1 MCYNKL
7 VVLIKQEIL
16 FQEEYTMEAKMEKID
31 VNIVKFEVKVE
42 AEKFDA
48 ALTRAYK
55 KNVKN
60 FNVPGF
66 RKGKVPMNVVKKYY
80 GIEVLLEDA
89 VNFAIEGSYSEVLQE
104 NSIIPVDYP
113 KIDVVEV
120 GEGKDFVYTAEVTV
134 YPEVELGEYKGLSI
148 EKKTYEVTEEEV
160 SKKLKEMQ
168 EKNARV
174 ETKEEGTVENGNIAV
189 IDFKGYVD
197 GEAFQG
203 GEGNDYSLEIGSK
216 TFIDTFEEQLVGAK
230 VNDTVEVNVTFPENY
245 GKEELN
251 GKPAKFEVT
260 IKEIKVKELPELDDE
275 FAKETSEFDTI
286 ADLKADVTKKL
297 EEANAERAEREFEEA
312 VITAVAGNA
321 KVEIPEVMVEKEV
334 DKMVQNLQQ
343 RLQYQ
348 GLSLEQYFQF
358 TGTDEEKMREYMR
371 TNAQTKVKVDL
382 VLEAI
387 EKAENIEATEEE
399 IKAKAVEVAKMY
411 SASEDEKM
419 VDLLMQSQQAALRAD
434 VITNKTMKLLIE
446 NNKQSYINCQEKF
459 WQLLKYFFNK
469 IK

>member
-1 MCYNKL
+1 
-7 VVLIKQEIL
+7 
-16 FQEEYTMEAKMEKID
+16 MEAKMEKID

-89 VNFAIEGSYSEVLQE
+89 VNFAIEGSYSEVLKE
-104 NSIIPVDYP
+104 NNIVPVDYP

-134 YPEVELGEYKGLSI
+134 YPEVELGDYKGLKV

-297 EEANAERAEREFEEA
+297 EEANAERSEREFEEA

-334 DKMVQNLQQ
+334 DNMVRNLEQ

-371 TNAQTKVKVDL
+371 VNAQTKVKVDL

-387 EKAENIEATEEE
+387 QKAENIEATEEE

-434 VITNKTMKLLIE
+434 VITNKTMKLLLE
-446 NNKQSYINCQEKF
+446 NNK
-459 WQLLKYFFNK
+459 
-469 IK
+469 

>member
-1 MCYNKL
+1 
-7 VVLIKQEIL
+7 
-16 FQEEYTMEAKMEKID
+16 MEAKMEKID
-31 VNIVKFEVKVE
+31 VNVVKFEVKVE
-42 AEKFDA
+42 ANKFNE

-66 RKGKVPMNVVKKYY
+66 RKGKVPMNVVKQYY
-80 GIEVLLEDA
+80 GVGVLLEDA
-89 VNFAIEGSYSEVLQE
+89 VNFAIDGSYSEVLKE
-104 NSIIPVDYP
+104 NNIIPVDYP

-134 YPEVELGEYKGLSI
+134 YPEVELGEYKGLSV

-160 SKKLKEMQ
+160 AKKLKEMQ

-174 ETKEEGTVENGNIAV
+174 ESKEEGTVENGNIAV
-189 IDFKGYVD
+189 IDFKGFVD

-203 GEGNDYSLEIGSK
+203 GEGHDYSLEIGSK

-286 ADLKADVTKKL
+286 AELKADITTKL
-297 EEANAERAEREFEEA
+297 EAANAERADREFEEA
-312 VITAVAGNA
+312 VINAVAENA
-321 KVEIPEVMVEKEV
+321 KVEIPAVMVEKEV

-348 GLSLEQYFQF
+348 GLNLEQYFQF

-371 TNAQTKVKVDL
+371 ENAATKVKDDL
-382 VLEAI
+382 VLEAV
-387 EKAENIEATEEE
+387 EKAENIDATEEE
-399 IKAKAVEVAKMY
+399 IKEKAVEVAKMY
-411 SASEDEKM
+411 SASEDDKM
-419 VDLLMQSQQAALRAD
+419 VELLMQSQQAALRSD
-434 VITNKTMKLLIE
+434 VITNKAVKFLLE
-446 NNKQSYINCQEKF
+446 NNK
-459 WQLLKYFFNK
+459 
-469 IK
+469 

>member
-1 MCYNKL
+1 
-7 VVLIKQEIL
+7 
-16 FQEEYTMEAKMEKID
+16 MEAKMEKID

-89 VNFAIEGSYSEVLQE
+89 VNFAIEGSYSEVLKE
-104 NSIIPVDYP
+104 NNIIPVDYP

-168 EKNARV
+168 EKNARI
-174 ETKEEGTVENGNIAV
+174 EAKTEGTVENGNIAV

-203 GEGNDYSLEIGSK
+203 GEGKDYSLEIGSK
-216 TFIDTFEEQLVGAK
+216 TFIVTFEELLVGAT

-275 FAKETSEFDTI
+275 FAKETSEFDNI

-297 EEANAERAEREFEEA
+297 EDANNERAEREFEEA
-312 VITAVAGNA
+312 VITAVAENA

-358 TGTDEEKMREYMR
+358 TGTDQEKMREYMR
-371 TNAQTKVKVDL
+371 SNAQTKVKVDL

-387 EKAENIEATEEE
+387 EKAENIDATEEE
-399 IKAKAVEVAKMY
+399 IKAKAIEVAKMY
-411 SASEDEKM
+411 SQSEDEKM
-419 VDLLMQSQQAALRAD
+419 IDLLMQSQQAALRAN
-434 VITNKTMKLLIE
+434 VITNKTIKLLLEI
-446 NNKQSYINCQEKF
+446 NK
-459 WQLLKYFFNK
+459 
-469 IK
+469 

>member
-1 MCYNKL
+1 
-7 VVLIKQEIL
+7 
-16 FQEEYTMEAKMEKID
+16 MEAKMEKID
-31 VNIVKFEVKVE
+31 VNVVKFEVKVE
-42 AEKFDA
+42 ANKFNE

-66 RKGKVPMNVVKKYY
+66 RKGKVPMNVVKQYY
-80 GIEVLLEDA
+80 GVGVLLEDA
-89 VNFAIEGSYSEVLQE
+89 VNFAIDGSYSEVLKE
-104 NSIIPVDYP
+104 NNIIPVDYP

-134 YPEVELGEYKGLSI
+134 YPEVELGEYKGLSV

-160 SKKLKEMQ
+160 AKKLKEMQ

-174 ETKEEGTVENGNIAV
+174 ESKEEGTVENGNIAV
-189 IDFKGYVD
+189 IDFKGFVD

-203 GEGNDYSLEIGSK
+203 GEGLDYSLEIGSK

-286 ADLKADVTKKL
+286 AELKADITTKL
-297 EEANAERAEREFEEA
+297 EAANAERADREFEEA
-312 VITAVAGNA
+312 VINAVAENA
-321 KVEIPEVMVEKEV
+321 KVEIPAVMVEKEV

-348 GLSLEQYFQF
+348 GLNLEQYFQF

-371 TNAQTKVKVDL
+371 ENAATKVKVDL
-382 VLEAI
+382 VLEAV
-387 EKAENIEATEEE
+387 EKAENIDATEEE
-399 IKAKAVEVAKMY
+399 IKEKAVEVAKMY
-411 SASEDEKM
+411 SASEDDKM
-419 VDLLMQSQQAALRAD
+419 VELLMQSQQAALRSD
-434 VITNKTMKLLIE
+434 VITNKAVKFLLE
-446 NNKQSYINCQEKF
+446 NNK
-459 WQLLKYFFNK
+459 
-469 IK
+469 

>member
-1 MCYNKL
+1 
-7 VVLIKQEIL
+7 
-16 FQEEYTMEAKMEKID
+16 MEAKMEKID

-89 VNFAIEGSYSEVLQE
+89 VNFAIEGSYSEVLKE
-104 NSIIPVDYP
+104 NNIVPVDYP

-174 ETKEEGTVENGNIAV
+174 EAKEEGTVENGNIAV

-203 GEGNDYSLEIGSK
+203 GEGKDYSLEIGLK

-297 EEANAERAEREFEEA
+297 EEANAERSEREFEEA

-348 GLSLEQYFQF
+348 GLTLEQYFQF

-387 EKAENIEATEEE
+387 EKAENVEATEEE
-399 IKAKAVEVAKMY
+399 IRAKAVEVAKMY
-411 SASEDEKM
+411 AASEDEKM

-434 VITNKTMKLLIE
+434 VITNKTMKLLLE
-446 NNKQSYINCQEKF
+446 NNK
-459 WQLLKYFFNK
+459 
-469 IK
+469 

>member
-1 MCYNKL
+1 
-7 VVLIKQEIL
+7 
-16 FQEEYTMEAKMEKID
+16 MEAKMEKID

-89 VNFAIEGSYSEVLQE
+89 VNFAIEGSYSEVLKE
-104 NSIIPVDYP
+104 NNIIPVDYP
-113 KIDVVEV
+113 KIDVLEV

-419 VDLLMQSQQAALRAD
+419 VDLLMQTQQAALRAD
-434 VITNKTMKLLIE
+434 VITSKTMKLLLE
-446 NNKQSYINCQEKF
+446 NNK
-459 WQLLKYFFNK
+459 
-469 IK
+469 

>member
-1 MCYNKL
+1 
-7 VVLIKQEIL
+7 
-16 FQEEYTMEAKMEKID
+16 MEAKMEKID

-89 VNFAIEGSYSEVLQE
+89 VNFAIEGSYSEVLKE
-104 NSIIPVDYP
+104 NNIIPVDYP

-297 EEANAERAEREFEEA
+297 EDANAERAEREFEEA

-371 TNAQTKVKVDL
+371 VNAQTKVKVDL

-411 SASEDEKM
+411 AASEDEKM
-419 VDLLMQSQQAALRAD
+419 VDL
-434 VITNKTMKLLIE
+434 
-446 NNKQSYINCQEKF
+446 
-459 WQLLKYFFNK
+459 
-469 IK
+469 

>member
-1 MCYNKL
+1 
-7 VVLIKQEIL
+7 
-16 FQEEYTMEAKMEKID
+16 MEAKMEKID

-89 VNFAIEGSYSEVLQE
+89 VNFAIEGSYSEVLKE
-104 NSIIPVDYP
+104 NNIVPVDYP

-174 ETKEEGTVENGNIAV
+174 EAKEEGTVENGNIAV

-203 GEGNDYSLEIGSK
+203 GEGKDYSLEIGSK

-297 EEANAERAEREFEEA
+297 EEANTERAEREFEEA
-312 VITAVAGNA
+312 VITAVSGNA

-348 GLSLEQYFQF
+348 GLTLEQYFQF

-371 TNAQTKVKVDL
+371 ANAQTKVKVDL

-399 IKAKAVEVAKMY
+399 IREKAVEVAKMY

-419 VDLLMQSQQAALRAD
+419 IDLLMQSQQAALRAD
-434 VITNKTMKLLIE
+434 VITNKTIKLLIE
-446 NNKQSYINCQEKF
+446 NNK
-459 WQLLKYFFNK
+459 
-469 IK
+469 

>member
-1 MCYNKL
+1 
-7 VVLIKQEIL
+7 
-16 FQEEYTMEAKMEKID
+16 MEAKMEKID

-89 VNFAIEGSYSEVLQE
+89 VNFAIEGSYSEVLKE
-104 NSIIPVDYP
+104 NNIIPVDYP

-275 FAKETSEFDTI
+275 FAKETSEFDTL

-419 VDLLMQSQQAALRAD
+419 VDLLMQTQQAALRAD
-434 VITNKTMKLLIE
+434 VITSKTMKLLLE
-446 NNKQSYINCQEKF
+446 NNK
-459 WQLLKYFFNK
+459 
-469 IK
+469 

>member
-1 MCYNKL
+1 
-7 VVLIKQEIL
+7 
-16 FQEEYTMEAKMEKID
+16 MEAKMEKID
-31 VNIVKFEVKVE
+31 VNVVKFEVKVE
-42 AEKFDA
+42 ANKFNE

-66 RKGKVPMNVVKKYY
+66 RKGKVPMNVVKQYY
-80 GIEVLLEDA
+80 GVGVLLEDA
-89 VNFAIEGSYSEVLQE
+89 VNFAIDGSYSEVLKE
-104 NSIIPVDYP
+104 NNIIPVDYP

-134 YPEVELGEYKGLSI
+134 YPEVELGEYKGLSV

-189 IDFKGYVD
+189 IDFKGFVD

-203 GEGNDYSLEIGSK
+203 GEGHDYSLEIGSK
-216 TFIDTFEEQLVGAK
+216 TFIDNFEEQLVGAK

-286 ADLKADVTKKL
+286 AELKADITTKL
-297 EEANAERAEREFEEA
+297 EAANAERADREFEEA
-312 VITAVAGNA
+312 VINAVAENA
-321 KVEIPEVMVEKEV
+321 KVEIPAVMVEKEV

-348 GLSLEQYFQF
+348 GLNLEQYFQF

-371 TNAQTKVKVDL
+371 ENAATKVKVDL
-382 VLEAI
+382 VLEAV
-387 EKAENIEATEEE
+387 EKAENIDATEEE
-399 IKAKAVEVAKMY
+399 IKEKAVEVAKMY
-411 SASEDEKM
+411 SASEDDKM
-419 VDLLMQSQQAALRAD
+419 VELLMQSQQAALRSD
-434 VITNKTMKLLIE
+434 VITNKAVKFLLE
-446 NNKQSYINCQEKF
+446 NNK
-459 WQLLKYFFNK
+459 
-469 IK
+469 

>member
-1 MCYNKL
+1 
-7 VVLIKQEIL
+7 
-16 FQEEYTMEAKMEKID
+16 MEAKMEKID

-89 VNFAIEGSYSEVLQE
+89 VNFAIEGSYSEVLKE
-104 NSIIPVDYP
+104 NNIIPVDYP

-168 EKNARV
+168 EKNARI
-174 ETKEEGTVENGNIAV
+174 EAKTEGTVENGNIAV

-203 GEGNDYSLEIGSK
+203 GEGKDYSLEIGSK

-275 FAKETSEFDTI
+275 FAKETSEFDNI

-297 EEANAERAEREFEEA
+297 EDANNERAEREFEEA
-312 VITAVAGNA
+312 VITAVAENA

-358 TGTDEEKMREYMR
+358 TGTDQEKMREYMR
-371 TNAQTKVKVDL
+371 SNAQTKVKVDL

-387 EKAENIEATEEE
+387 EKAENIDATEEE
-399 IKAKAVEVAKMY
+399 IKAKAIEVAKMY
-411 SASEDEKM
+411 SQSEDEKM
-419 VDLLMQSQQAALRAD
+419 IDLLMQSQQAALRAD
-434 VITNKTMKLLIE
+434 VITNKTMKLLLE
-446 NNKQSYINCQEKF
+446 NTK
-459 WQLLKYFFNK
+459 
-469 IK
+469 

>member
-1 MCYNKL
+1 
-7 VVLIKQEIL
+7 
-16 FQEEYTMEAKMEKID
+16 MEAKMEKID
-31 VNIVKFEVKVE
+31 VNVVKFEVKVE
-42 AEKFDA
+42 ADKFKE

-55 KNVKN
+55 KNVKK

-80 GIEVLLEDA
+80 GVEVLLEDA
-89 VNFAIEGSYSEVLQE
+89 VNFAIEGSYANVLKE
-104 NSIIPVDYP
+104 NNVRPVDFP
-113 KIDVVEV
+113 KVEV
-120 GEGKDFVYTAEVTV
+120 VQAEEGKDLIYTAEVTV
-134 YPEVELGEYKGLSI
+134 YPEVELGAYKGLNV

-160 SKKLKEMQ
+160 AAKLKEMQ

-174 ETKEEGTVENGNIAV
+174 ESKEEGTVENGNIAV
-189 IDFKGYVD
+189 IDFKGFVD

-203 GEGNDYSLEIGSK
+203 GEGHDYSLEIGSK

-286 ADLKADVTKKL
+286 AELKADITTKL
-297 EEANAERAEREFEEA
+297 EAANAERADREFEEA
-312 VITAVAGNA
+312 VINAVAENA
-321 KVEIPEVMVEKEV
+321 KVEIPAVMVEKEV

-348 GLSLEQYFQF
+348 GLNLEQYFQF

-371 TNAQTKVKVDL
+371 ENAATKVKVDL
-382 VLEAI
+382 VLEAV
-387 EKAENIEATEEE
+387 EKAENIDATEEE
-399 IKAKAVEVAKMY
+399 IKEKAVEVAKMY
-411 SASEDEKM
+411 SASEDDKM
-419 VDLLMQSQQAALRAD
+419 VELLMQSQQAALRSD
-434 VITNKTMKLLIE
+434 VITNKAVKFLLE
-446 NNKQSYINCQEKF
+446 NNK
-459 WQLLKYFFNK
+459 
-469 IK
+469 

>member
-1 MCYNKL
+1 
-7 VVLIKQEIL
+7 
-16 FQEEYTMEAKMEKID
+16 MEAKMEKID
-31 VNIVKFEVKVE
+31 VNVVKFEVKVE
-42 AEKFDA
+42 AEKFNE

-55 KNVKN
+55 KNVKH

-66 RKGKVPMNVVKKYY
+66 RKGKVPMNMVKKYY

-89 VNFAIEGSYSEVLQE
+89 INFAIEGSYGKVLEE
-104 NSIIPVDYP
+104 NNIIPVDYP
-113 KIDVVEV
+113 KVDVVEV

-134 YPEVELGEYKGLSI
+134 YPEVELGAYTGLSI

-168 EKNARV
+168 EKGARI
-174 ETKEEGTVENGNIAV
+174 ETKEDGTVENGNIAV
-189 IDFKGYVD
+189 IDFKGFVD

-203 GEGNDYSLEIGSK
+203 GEGTDYSLEIGSK
-216 TFIDTFEEQLVGAK
+216 TFIDTFEEQLIGAK

-260 IKEIKVKELPELDDE
+260 IKEVKVKELPELDDE
-275 FAKETSEFDTI
+275 FAKETSEFDTF
-286 ADLKADVTKKL
+286 AELKEDITKKL
-297 EEANAERAEREFEEA
+297 EAANETRSEREFEEA

-321 KVEIPEVMVEKEV
+321 KVDVPAVMVEKEV
-334 DKMVQNLQQ
+334 DKMVKNLEQ

-358 TGTDEEKMREYMR
+358 TGTDADKMREYMR
-371 TNAQTKVKVDL
+371 ENASTKVKVDL

-387 EKAENIEATEEE
+387 EKAEKFEATEEE
-399 IKAKAVEVAKMY
+399 IREKAKEVAKMY
-411 SASEDEKM
+411 SAQEDEKM
-419 VDLLMQSQQAALRAD
+419 VDLLLQSQAAALKAD
-434 VITNKTMKLLIE
+434 VVTNKTMKFLLE
-446 NNKQSYINCQEKF
+446 NNK
-459 WQLLKYFFNK
+459 
-469 IK
+469 

>member
-1 MCYNKL
+1 
-7 VVLIKQEIL
+7 
-16 FQEEYTMEAKMEKID
+16 MEAKMEKID

-48 ALTRAYK
+48 ALARAYK

-89 VNFAIEGSYSEVLQE
+89 VNFAIEGSYSEVLKE
-104 NSIIPVDYP
+104 NNIIPVDYP

-168 EKNARV
+168 EKNARI
-174 ETKEEGTVENGNIAV
+174 ETKSEGTVENGNIAV

-203 GEGNDYSLEIGSK
+203 GEGKDYSLEIGSK

-275 FAKETSEFDTI
+275 FAKETSEFDNI

-297 EEANAERAEREFEEA
+297 EAANSERSEREFEES
-312 VITAVAGNA
+312 VITAVAENA

-371 TNAQTKVKVDL
+371 SNAQTKVKVDL

-387 EKAENIEATEEE
+387 EKAENIDATEEE

-411 SASEDEKM
+411 SQSEDEKM

-434 VITNKTMKLLIE
+434 VITNKTMKLLLE
-446 NNKQSYINCQEKF
+446 NNK
-459 WQLLKYFFNK
+459 
-469 IK
+469 